1 MGFVYGIFTE
11 KFRSVSDAETTVPKD
26 KQEILDAMIST
37 FGSIGQTDE
46 HLRKLVERGLT
57 KDSDKPWNKARK

>member
-1 MGFVYGIFTE
+1 MGFVYGIFRET
-11 KFRSVSDAETTVPKD
+11 FRSVSEAETTVPKD

-46 HLRKLVERGLT
+46 HLHKLIERGLT
-57 KDSDKPWNKARK
+57 KDSDKPWNKPRK